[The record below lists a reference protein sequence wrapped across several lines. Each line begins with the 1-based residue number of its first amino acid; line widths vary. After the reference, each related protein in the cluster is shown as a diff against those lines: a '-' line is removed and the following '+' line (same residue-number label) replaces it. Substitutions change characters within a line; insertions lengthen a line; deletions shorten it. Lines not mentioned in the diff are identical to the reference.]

1 MTQPCS
7 SEPDPVRQQ
16 PASDAAACPTPFS
29 RYSHIVMGHGSGGRL
44 SANLVE
50 QIFLPAFGNMQSREL
65 RDSAIV
71 PTQNQR
77 LAFATDSFVVRPLF
91 FPGGCIGDLA
101 VNGTVNDLAMSG
113 AIPRF
118 LSAAFI
124 IEEGFPLSQL
134 STIAFSMGAAA
145 AAVGAQIITG
155 DTKVVERGHGD
166 GCYINTSGLGLVP
179 AGLHIGPDRIQSGDA
194 IVLSGTIGDHGMAI
208 MSVRENLEFE
218 AAIRSDTAAL
228 HDLVQTMLDVCPE
241 IHMLRDPTR
250 GGVAASLNEVAA
262 AANVGIELQ
271 ENQIPI
277 DAAVQSAC
285 EILGFD
291 PLFVANEGK
300 LLAFVPPKDAD
311 KVVQAMRRHPL
322 GLQAAVIGYTTDEH
336 RQIVVGKTNMGTRRV
351 ISMPVSELLPRIC

>member
-1 MTQPCS
+1 MTQHPS
-7 SEPDPVRQQ
+7 SEPTPARQ
-16 PASDAAACPTPFS
+16 PIASDTAACPTPLP
-29 RYSHIVMGHGSGGRL
+29 RYSHVVMGHGSGGRL
-44 SANLVE
+44 SADLIE
-50 QIFLPAFGNMQSREL
+50 QIFLPAFACGPSREL
-65 RDSAIV
+65 RDSAIL

-77 LAFATDSFVVRPLF
+77 WAFATDSFVVRPLF

-113 AIPRF
+113 AVPRF

-134 STIAFSMGAAA
+134 SAIAFSMGAAA
-145 AAVGAQIITG
+145 AAAGAQIVTG

-179 AGLHIGPDRIQSGDA
+179 AGLHIGPGRIQAGDA

-218 AAIRSDTAAL
+218 ATIRSDTAAL
-228 HDLVQTMLDVCPE
+228 HELVQRMLDVCPE

-300 LLAFVPPKDAD
+300 LLAFVPAKDAD
-311 KVVQAMRRHPL
+311 KLVQAMRQHPL
-322 GLQAAVIGYTTDEH
+322 GLQAAVIGHTTDDH

-351 ISMPVSELLPRIC
+351 ITMPVGELLPRIC